1 LLCVVPH
8 TEKRDRSLNQSC
20 IFIALNGGRTMIKI
34 ALVALLYVV
43 FVGLASGQKVDQAT
57 RSIAD
62 EITLNR

>member
-1 LLCVVPH
+1 
-8 TEKRDRSLNQSC
+8 
-20 IFIALNGGRTMIKI
+20 MIKI
-34 ALVALLYVV
+34 ALIALLYVV

>member
-1 LLCVVPH
+1 
-8 TEKRDRSLNQSC
+8 
-20 IFIALNGGRTMIKI
+20 MIKI

-57 RSIAD
+57 RSVAD